1 MSRKC
6 AITGKTPMVGN
17 NVSHAKNR
25 TKRRFDINLH
35 SKRFYSEEQNRFIRI
50 RVSAA
55 GIRLI
60 DKLGFDAAYTQS
72 MNQTKSGKVKG
83 DQNG

>member
-1 MSRKC
+1 
-6 AITGKTPMVGN
+6 MVGN